1 MKLKG
6 KKLAML
12 IIGVIMFSLF
22 MYASPAKV
30 NNAKEEIQK
39 TKAFFVDSVLN
50 QKSLFELDS
59 VQKRDS
65 IMNHLIAEVDDYIS
79 KQSPKANKTI
89 AESIVKHGLNYDID
103 ICFIMS
109 QTQIETNFGVAG
121 VGRESSRRS
130 LFGVVKKRYLS
141 YDAAIEDYSK
151 ILRKSYLVKGR
162 TEHDL
167 MKNYVTGSGLR
178 YASATDYEAKLSKTY
193 KTIVKRTNIE
203 ELQKQLENV

>member
-1 MKLKG
+1 MKLKV

-12 IIGVIMFSLF
+12 FLCIMAFSLLV
-22 MYASPAKV
+22 MGNPNIERK
-30 NNAKEEIQK
+30 KP
-39 TKAFFVDSVLN
+39 
-50 QKSLFELDS
+50 ELITIEDIVTDTIS
-59 VQKRDS
+59 QRDS
-65 IMNHLIAEVDDYIS
+65 IVTQLIDEVDRYIK
-79 KQSPKANKTI
+79 KQSPNANKTI

-130 LFGVVKKRYLS
+130 LFGVIKKKYSS
-141 YDAAIEDYSK
+141 YDEAIEAYSK
-151 ILRKSYLVKGR
+151 LLRKSYLVKGR

-167 MKNYVTGSGLR
+167 MKNYVTGGGYR
-178 YASATDYEAKLSKTY
+178 YASATDYEVKLSKAY
-193 KTIVKRTNIE
+193 RIIVNRTNIE